1 MLTVMECANELPVV
15 APTSAIAASE
25 PDAVLQALHASST
38 IVVTYDLTGRLT
50 WVLGASQVLLGWN
63 NDEMVG
69 RAFTDFLHPSEHPRL
84 WRRLASRAQGDRV
97 VLQRELL
104 FLHRLGH
111 AVPLLITVGPHIRG
125 DQVVGGAGAV
135 TDDSAIRRMR
145 AERDAAL
152 AARSRAE
159 GAVRTGRS
167 VVHELASPLGAV
179 LGIAELLAAD
189 DRTPP
194 DMRQDLQLLQEQVAR
209 IGDLLHRFGR
219 IARYQEM
226 PTPDGPQLDL
236 DRSSGTGGAP

>member
-1 MLTVMECANELPVV
+1 MLTVMECTDELSAL
-15 APTSAIAASE
+15 APTSAIAESE
-25 PDAVLQALHASST
+25 LDAVLQALHASST

-50 WVLGASQVLLGWN
+50 RVLGASLTLLGWSS
-63 NDEMVG
+63 DEMVA
-69 RAFTDFLHPSEHPRL
+69 RPFADFLHPSEHPRL
-84 WRRLASRAQGDRV
+84 WRRLANRAQGDRV

-111 AVPLLITVGPHIRG
+111 SVPLLITVGPHIEG
-125 DQVVGGAGAV
+125 GQVVGGAGAV

-159 GAVRTGRS
+159 GAMRTGRS

-179 LGIAELLAAD
+179 LGLAELLAAD
-189 DRTPP
+189 ERTPP
-194 DMRQDLQLLQEQVAR
+194 DVRQDLQSLQEQVAR

-236 DRSSGTGGAP
+236 DRSSHAGGTL